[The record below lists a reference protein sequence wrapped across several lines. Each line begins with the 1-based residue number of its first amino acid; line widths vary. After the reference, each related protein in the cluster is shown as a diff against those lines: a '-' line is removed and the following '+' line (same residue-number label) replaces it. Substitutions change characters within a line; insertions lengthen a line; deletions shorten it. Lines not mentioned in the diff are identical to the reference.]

1 MRQNYKVAILDVIE
15 KRQYNRARNG
25 TNLSQKDSDG
35 VKERGLSFEEALH
48 LFSIEYLLLI
58 LEVFF

>member
-1 MRQNYKVAILDVIE
+1 MGQNYRVEVLDISE
-15 KRQYNRARNG
+15 KRQYSRARKG

-35 VKERGLSFEEALH
+35 VKERGLRFEEALH
-48 LFSIEYLLLI
+48 LFSFEYLLLI